1 MAEKL
6 KHPQSPLSATF
17 IAVNDLASLKF
28 MSSLFPSHVI
38 EIKVC
43 DEI

>member
-1 MAEKL
+1 MAEEL
-6 KHPQSPLSATF
+6 KHPQSPFSATV

-28 MSSLFPSHVI
+28 MPFLFPSHEIV
-38 EIKVC
+38 IKVC